1 MQEAMQLHRV
11 WSICAVIAAV
21 LSAVDVTVKP
31 SGIEVAFRV
40 DVVTA
45 TLVALVWLP
54 SLLKI
59 IAWTGGTFKT
69 PAGEASS
76 GGLFAML
83 SALPPDAR
91 TDALSTVA
99 ASLADVERRSTGA
112 HQAEAARAL
121 TSVRKE
127 IVSAVEQSRQ
137 PAADRFAELARQ
149 YDVIRDKMDSGP
161 TRTRQMSALVEQAQ
175 AAAQADIPAALAFLT
190 GQVAQFD
197 QLKGGW
203 RVVTLAV
210 LRALPIAEGVPAL
223 NDALLR
229 AESPFEQYQALRAC
243 EAILDKTGL
252 VTARP
257 LKPALEAAL
266 AGRGTIPVRASD
278 REPLTTALIRSLS

>member
-1 MQEAMQLHRV
+1 
-11 WSICAVIAAV
+11 
-21 LSAVDVTVKP
+21 
-31 SGIEVAFRV
+31 
-40 DVVTA
+40 
-45 TLVALVWLP
+45 
-54 SLLKI
+54 
-59 IAWTGGTFKT
+59 
-69 PAGEASS
+69 
-76 GGLFAML
+76 
-83 SALPPDAR
+83 
-91 TDALSTVA
+91 
-99 ASLADVERRSTGA
+99 
-112 HQAEAARAL
+112 L

-223 NDALLR
+223 NDALIR
-229 AESPFEQYQALRAC
+229 AESP
-243 EAILDKTGL
+243 LDKTGL